1 MTTSVR
7 PVDLRKPKHAA
18 EEPPP
23 EQEPEQ
29 RRTLHGFRLADAGV
43 LAGSAAAA
51 LATTWLVFY
60 RLTGSEGWLGFL
72 LIAYLLFLTIYYFV
86 CRDTQGRIVAGDR
99 LIATIVYSGAITM
112 MIPLIW
118 LLVFVTIQ
126 GLPNLR
132 WNFFTEDQGGI
143 RATDPATVGGGLGAI
158 VGTLQQVGIAMV
170 ISVPLGILCAIFL
183 NETRS
188 RMRKSVRTF
197 VDAMSGLPSEVAGLF
212 IFSALILTISAAT
225 GNSAFSGF
233 MASLA
238 LSIIMLPTITR
249 TVEVV
254 LRLVPDGL
262 REASY
267 ALGASQARTIWSVV
281 LPTARS
287 GLGTSIVLGIART
300 VGETAPLIF
309 TAFGT
314 NLLNANPFAG
324 PQDSLPLFVYSRVR
338 LQSEAMQDR
347 AYTGAFVLMVLVLLL
362 FVITRLIARKKHRN

>member
-1 MTTSVR
+1 MSTSVLEKTTTEPAVAER
-7 PVDLRKPKHAA
+7 RRALRGLRVADL
-18 EEPPP
+18 
-23 EQEPEQ
+23 
-29 RRTLHGFRLADAGV
+29 GV
-43 LAGSAAAA
+43 LAGSAAAG
-51 LATTWLVFY
+51 LATGWLLFY
-60 RLTGSEGWLGFL
+60 RLTGMEGWLGFL
-72 LIAYLLFLTIYYFV
+72 LVSYLLFLAIYYFV
-86 CRDTQGRIVAGDR
+86 CRDTLGKVVAGDR
-99 LIATIVYSGAITM
+99 LVGVIICSGAVM
-112 MIPLIW
+112 MLIPLVW

-132 WNFFTEDQGGI
+132 WTFFTQDQAGI

-158 VGTLQQVGIAMV
+158 VGTLEEVGIAMV
-170 ISVPLGILCAIFL
+170 ISVPLGILCALFL

-188 RMRKSVRTF
+188 RMRRSVRTF

-212 IFSALILTISAAT
+212 IFSALILTISATT
-225 GNSAFSGF
+225 GNGAFSGF

-287 GLGTSIVLGIART
+287 GLGTSVVLGIART

-314 NLLNANPFAG
+314 NLLNANPFSG

-362 FVITRLIARKKHRN
+362 FVITRVIARKRHRN